1 MKKYLLLII
10 FSFIFVA
17 AFAQTHKVTIFCT
30 IDFMG
35 NVNYIGL
42 NKLLPDS
49 QKTAILID
57 YKKKHNVKKGD
68 DVLLWMTLDGW
79 KLVNA
84 FTGNVNS
91 FTYLSYMVS
100 REISLDGP
108 AYMLY
113 VENLKHIEIKK

>member
-1 MKKYLLLII
+1 MKKHLLLII
-10 FSFIFVA
+10 FGFISIA
-17 AFAQTHKVTIFCT
+17 AFAQTHKVDVFCT
-30 IDFMG
+30 IDFLG

-42 NKLLPDS
+42 SKLLPDS

-57 YKKKHNVKKGD
+57 YRKKYNIKKGD

-91 FTYLSYMVS
+91 FTYLSYMLS
-100 REISLDGP
+100 REILLDEP
-108 AYMLY
+108 AYILY
-113 VENLKHIEIKK
+113 VENLKNIEIKK